1 MPMPKTTMANPGRS
15 IIDLSRGVSRGGS
28 NNGKDGL
35 TDMKNM
41 RADKYGLYVRA
52 GSKNMLPVYNEWAGH
67 YRLGDLGFEKVTIS
81 ESRLMLGVDADGKL
95 WALSERFPQVKFAVW
110 SRIRSTEAAQI
121 VLPTIH
127 GESSSRYFG
136 IEMEQFY
143 FIVDERMNALRID
156 KRGKVEWWYDPGYK
170 QNVATAT
177 ADFGIPY
184 GRYQYPVVAEKSGYG
199 PSPSDARVYL
209 DCSIATNTKPQT
221 FSVLENREGNV
232 IPIRGVVRFANVND
246 CNVIGE
252 WSDETVI
259 TDWLDA
265 YYSRHP
271 GVSLLTYEGV
281 TWNDGTLKKFIDIKE
296 EEPVFTTPTDR
307 TPLYLGYADGATQP
321 SLSTSFIGTPEVY
334 SRNFTIYYN
343 EEKRKWFCCFAGAY
357 TQDISDWQNDFH
369 LASNITQIICAE
381 KNDGTN
387 SYPVTS
393 PIAHNDK
400 IVVEAKAITNGDAAP
415 SGVRVFCNS
424 EETIEGLSG
433 TKYIIVGSESFGDA
447 QVVEIEESTYLRNLR
462 LRYQSSPMIYRKQ
475 IVGPNPTPP
484 YVFDYNPAGRVI
496 LCGRMERH
504 VNRTFLRPFT
514 SGSPELMQYKHL
526 GFDTWTREEYVPNY
540 DEWTYDN
547 ELDLVAIEPDA
558 VGDVILDYS
567 NIDDMLEQR
576 FAVQEN
582 GKTTLVSSKN
592 WVDTADSKEG
602 TIVYQSSVNSWPQG
616 RVLALKACP
625 IMSPQ
630 YRKLRNILGYE
641 IREFAK
647 TARSC
652 TSKPA
657 YNNGKLFF
665 IDGGNLIMSDQTLL
679 DLGKVKGIVGTPRAV
694 VSFAEGCLCFTD
706 RGVHLVDGEGK
717 QRPVDEGEPSS
728 KAIFARGGAV
738 SISDHGNI
746 LLYAPQYDKENRIN
760 VVVTSLSSNIPDVE
774 FGNDACLAVVRSMI
788 YASTKNEVWGF
799 DLDSPGWKAIDK
811 YDTNIAAIGEFN
823 DNLVVL
829 FNAEPNVELTFTP
842 VVGEMS

>member
-1 MPMPKTTMANPGRS
+1 MAFPKTTMANPGRS
-15 IIDLSRGVSRGGS
+15 IIDLSVGVSRGGS

-143 FIVDERMNALRID
+143 FIVDERMNSLRID

-232 IPIRGVVRFANVND
+232 VPIRGVVRFANVND

-271 GVSLLTYEGV
+271 GVALLAYEGV
-281 TWNDGTLKKFIDIKE
+281 AWNDGTLKKFIDLKE
-296 EEPVFTTPTDR
+296 EEPVFATPTDR
-307 TPLYLGYADGATQP
+307 SPLYLGYADGATQP
-321 SLSTSFIGTPEVY
+321 SLSTSFIGTPVVDSMLFLLYFDYTVEKWVCNI
-334 SRNFTIYYN
+334 SVASGSIANWENDMHRTIN
-343 EEKRKWFCCFAGAY
+343 TQQLVA
-357 TQDISDWQNDFH
+357 TQDPNGYKGSAIISVDDLILEVEKYIPIQH
-369 LASNITQIICAE
+369 ESSIISNPVSGST
-381 KNDGTN
+381 
-387 SYPVTS
+387 SYD
-393 PIAHNDK
+393 DK
-400 IVVEAKAITNGDAAP
+400 HVFWADDDSAWGFYIKESAQLRELRLKYQSAPTLWVQKP
-415 SGVRVFCNS
+415 SG
-424 EETIEGLSG
+424 
-433 TKYIIVGSESFGDA
+433 IIS
-447 QVVEIEESTYLRNLR
+447 
-462 LRYQSSPMIYRKQ
+462 
-475 IVGPNPTPP
+475 PP
-484 YVFDYNPAGRVI
+484 YNDYEVSHIVLFGAI
-496 LCGRMERH
+496 QRH
-504 VNRTFLRPFT
+504 VNRTFRLPFAT
-514 SGSPELMQYKHL
+514 TTALSEYKHL
-526 GFDTWTREEYVPNY
+526 GFDTWTRKDYTPNY
-540 DEWTYDN
+540 AAWTYDN
-547 ELDLVAIEPDA
+547 DLDLIAIEPDKT
-558 VGDVILDYS
+558 GDVILDRAG
-567 NIDDMLEQR
+567 IDELLEQR

-582 GKTTLVSSKN
+582 GKTTLVSSKI
-592 WVDTADSKEG
+592 WTDSAG
-602 TIVYQSSVNSWPQG
+602 APLYQSSVGSWPTG
-616 RVLALKACP
+616 RVLLLKACP
-625 IMSPQ
+625 IMTPQ

-694 VSFAEGCLCFTD
+694 VSFADGCLCFTD

-728 KAIFARGGAV
+728 KAIFAKGGAV
-738 SISDHGNI
+738 SISDRGNI
-746 LLYAPQYDKENRIN
+746 LLYAPQYDRENRIN
-760 VVVTSLSSNIPDVE
+760 VVVTSLSSNIPDIV
-774 FGNDACLAVVRSMI
+774 FGNDACLAIVGSII

-799 DLDSPGWKAIDK
+799 DLDNPGWKAGDK